1 MNRLFLF
8 LPILILISISHGKAD
23 ANRLKEENATKASPV
38 QISGSES
45 VRIPRWAIQI
55 PADSFI
61 GISSACPSIEEARQR
76 AVDSAIGQILQAM
89 GADYHLS
96 HESVLSGDP
105 SQSRH
110 EITERLT
117 YTANWLINSVQQNI
131 TEYSFQ
137 DTGNGHICFV
147 LVRMRPSVLD
157 RLKRLTIGAKVS
169 ARIIDISDEQ
179 ATIEIA
185 ETNNV
190 GVTMIGYRL
199 SNMIRHDHAR
209 LITLFLWKVAESE
222 IITREEALLSSLSL
236 NGNAA
241 RLFIPIPN
249 QAGKLKASLMGS
261 KGNISI
267 TITGYDEIGR
277 PVSVSVGN
285 R

>member
-1 MNRLFLF
+1 MNRLFFF

-23 ANRLKEENATKASPV
+23 ANRLEEDIATKASSV

-45 VRIPRWAIQI
+45 IRIPHWAIQI
-55 PADSFI
+55 PAHSFV
-61 GISSACPSIEEARQR
+61 GISSACPSIEEARQQ
-76 AVDSAIGQILQAM
+76 AVDSAIGQILQTM

-96 HESVLSGDP
+96 HESVLSGDL

-110 EITERLT
+110 EMTERLT
-117 YTANWLINSVQQNI
+117 YTADWLINSVQQNI

-137 DTGNGHICFV
+137 DNANRHICFA
-147 LVRMRPSVLD
+147 LVRMRPSILE

-169 ARIIDISDEQ
+169 ARIMGISDER

-190 GVTMIGYRL
+190 RVTMTGYRL
-199 SNMIRHDHAR
+199 TNTVRHDHAR

-222 IITREEALLSSLSL
+222 IVTREEALPSRLSL